1 MNMSRTKKNWLTLIV
16 AMIILVTLTHYY
28 FALGLQLHLEIIRT
42 LYFIPVVLAAII
54 FGLSGGLLTS
64 LSITLLYLPYT
75 LLVQETLSL
84 RVEQYVGVLEL
95 NLLGLIVGRVIDQRN
110 RAEVRMLEASALER
124 ELQVARKVQQSL
136 LPKRIEIAPG
146 YDIGAFIAYAR
157 TVGGDYYDVFPLEE
171 DVMALSIADVSG
183 KGMPAALLVALT
195 KYTIRG
201 SAVAR
206 ITPEEVFRAVN
217 DVILSATTPS
227 MFVSAIYG
235 ILFPLEGRL
244 VYANSGHELP
254 LLWKAISGNVHRT
267 PAAGGIV
274 LGVTRN
280 VSPIKQELYL
290 APGDVLLMFTDGA
303 IEARDHA
310 GEIYGNK
317 RLYASLAAN
326 AHLPAQMIVEA
337 IKDELFSFSGGK
349 LYDDITLLALK
360 RSGEESI
367 TSGPESSA
375 R

>member
-1 MNMSRTKKNWLTLIV
+1 MNISRTKKNWLTLIV
-16 AMIILVTLTHYY
+16 AMIILVTLAHYY
-28 FALGLQLHLEIIRT
+28 FALGLQLRLEIIRT
-42 LYFIPVVLAAII
+42 LYFIPVVLAAVI

-64 LSITLLYLPYT
+64 LTITLLYLPYA

-84 RVEQYVGVLEL
+84 RVEQYLGVLEL

-157 TVGGDYYDVFPLEE
+157 TVGGDYYDVFPLGE

-206 ITPEEVFRAVN
+206 VMPEEVFRAVN

-227 MFVSAIYG
+227 MFVSAIYS

-254 LLWKAISGNVHRT
+254 LLWKAASGNVYRT

-274 LGVTRN
+274 LGVTRDI
-280 VSPIKQELYL
+280 SPIKQELYL

-303 IEARDHA
+303 IEARNHA

-349 LYDDITLLALK
+349 LYDDMTLLALK

>member
-54 FGLSGGLLTS
+54 FGLSGSLLTS

>member
-1 MNMSRTKKNWLTLIV
+1 
-16 AMIILVTLTHYY
+16 
-28 FALGLQLHLEIIRT
+28 
-42 LYFIPVVLAAII
+42 
-54 FGLSGGLLTS
+54 
-64 LSITLLYLPYT
+64 ITLLYLPYT